1 MCSDGPLTLFS
12 IQLHAII
19 VQLMNPIAQSGLF
32 GGAQLQEI
40 RKIIATHAIQ
50 GLGHIQRATRLYTAR
65 FHLPLLS
72 FCCVHLA
79 DAAMVYEAQR
89 GPEALQVSMHA
100 LQETRAGFDLCGPL
114 QELLRQRAVTH
125 SVQLPHDIAPLLGS
139 LSHFG
144 MDEILDACTRLTYT
158 QPLKQILSHF
168 EVDGAA
174 EDPDSRRTSLH
185 RQTPS
190 TTQRMQIDALLND

>member
-1 MCSDGPLTLFS
+1 
-12 IQLHAII
+12 
-19 VQLMNPIAQSGLF
+19 MNPIAQSGLF

-40 RKIIATHAIQ
+40 RKIIATHALQ

-65 FHLPLLS
+65 FHMPILS

-79 DAAMVYEAQR
+79 DAAIVYEHHR
-89 GPEALQVSMHA
+89 GPEALQIAMNA

-114 QELLRQRAVTH
+114 QELLRQRAVACNIQIP
-125 SVQLPHDIAPLLGS
+125 SSISPLLGS

-144 MDEILDACTRLTYT
+144 MDEILDACTRLSFT

-168 EVDGAA
+168 DGEVTEEESG
-174 EDPDSRRTSLH
+174 SRTTDLP

-190 TTQRMQIDALLND
+190 ATQRMQIDALLND